1 MIKAVTWLL
10 FVKISKFE
18 SIAIAICWIYFIIT
32 LKRVH
37 KLRTQSLRMP
47 LFILNEIILKFNY
60 EKFQFVCAEI
70 EIKFHYSW
78 MEFFTLPIETK
89 NFPKKFCV
97 GCKCYTNLKFSNRH
111 NSPPNAARES
121 KIPPCDSESRTLST
135 CILRFFSKKIDLPTL
150 FSFYQYCRKVPKC
163 YI

>member
-1 MIKAVTWLL
+1 
-10 FVKISKFE
+10 
-18 SIAIAICWIYFIIT
+18 
-32 LKRVH
+32 
-37 KLRTQSLRMP
+37 MP

-135 CILRFFSKKIDLPTL
+135 CILRFVSKKIDLPTF
-150 FSFYQYCRKVPKC
+150 FSFYQYMVAQKSKTDTFTHRYISKPFKC
-163 YI
+163 YEFYTEFHYKNML